1 MFGKM
6 NTSLGS
12 LSYGTGS
19 FQLIYKFISLVF
31 RIPLADW
38 DILKLYTL
46 VKVTFK
52 YHRFSLR
59 LYWLLVEMS
68 EDANCFCV
76 KILEKK

>member
-12 LSYGTGS
+12 LSYGAGS